1 MRVQDPA
8 WFSTMDSDCGYGVP
22 DGDEYPEF
30 SNDSSC
36 DQACVPGEYVLKPY
50 SNRTGAFMASIV
62 TSCRTYNPECGACR
76 LTPLWVT
83 AFPGSSFKSAVN
95 VGACEGTCPET
106 ANACIAKNTKTVAV
120 SGPNGV
126 ITVEQTL
133 ECGCEDKKCH
143 REDYYE
149 SYWEVVEGIDR
160 NGTVVKEKAQYPEG
174 FKIQIID
181 FYLLRYGDTA
191 MQSEVH
197 VSRSNRAFLSPT
209 RENGSVQGLRK
220 ARFERETWTYF
231 ALMYLHNG
239 RGSYLDF
246 EPLGVLCLVTS
257 ARSKAAAVASMP
269 QLQLHQ

>member
-1 MRVQDPA
+1 MHYGNAIYLSFIVAVLA
-8 WFSTMDSDCGYGVP
+8 WSALANTRRCRNACTRSGMVLNYGFDVKLRPLTIDLGMCIAAEPLTDCGYGVP

-160 NGTVVKEKAQYPEG
+160 NGTVVKEKLINVGRCRGDCNGILTP
-174 FKIQIID
+174 KIC
-181 FYLLRYGDTA
+181 F
-191 MQSEVH
+191 
-197 VSRSNRAFLSPT
+197 P
-209 RENGSVQGLRK
+209 
-220 ARFERETWTYF
+220 
-231 ALMYLHNG
+231 
-239 RGSYLDF
+239 
-246 EPLGVLCLVTS
+246 
-257 ARSKAAAVASMP
+257 
-269 QLQLHQ
+269 